1 MWLSMPTI
9 FPFRENHGANDN
21 RVRPMVVLMQY
32 IEERSPHIVV
42 LENVANFSTKH
53 AAVFRRMLRYFDDLG
68 QYHVFHRVLN
78 TVDYGVPH
86 HRERLYL
93 VLIKKRLLRLQFEW
107 PQVTTPCP
115 PLSKFWDRDSRG
127 VIKKA
132 KTIDPQLL
140 RSTTSGDN
148 LVRAF
153 KQIKKHHG
161 KPKSVDAVIDIG
173 CSHRFSTYKVGAAP
187 TLTAG
192 RCASLGYFSTSLQRK
207 LSVQE
212 LMRLQGANPRTLK
225 TEGASRTTL
234 GHMAGNAMSVNVV
247 AKVLEQALLSTDLPI
262 RSQWTERRLCFPAVS
277 AG

>member
-1 MWLSMPTI
+1 MQ
-9 FPFRENHGANDN
+9 
-21 RVRPMVVLMQY
+21 PMVVLMQY
-32 IEERSPHIVV
+32 IEELSPHIVV
-42 LENVANFSTKH
+42 LENVANFPTKH
-53 AAVFRRMLRYFDDLG
+53 AAVCERLLRYFDDLG

-78 TVDYGVPH
+78 TVDYGVPQ
-86 HRERLYL
+86 HRERFYL

-107 PQVTTPCP
+107 PHVTTPCP
-115 PLSKFWDRDSRG
+115 PLSKFWDRDSNG

-132 KTIDPQLL
+132 KTIDPKLVQ
-140 RSTTSGDN
+140 SATSGDN

-173 CSHRFSTYKVGAAP
+173 CSPRFSTYKVGAAP

-192 RCASLGYFSTSLQRK
+192 RCAARGYFSTSLQRK
-207 LSVQE
+207 LSVPE

-234 GHMAGNAMSVNVV
+234 GRMAGNAMSVNVL
-247 AKVLEQALLSTDLPI
+247 AKVLKQALLSTDLPA
-262 RSQWTERRLCFPAVS
+262 RSQWQATVTRKSDDNTVDDV
-277 AG
+277 